1 MACNCLI
8 IAKIVYYSPRFP
20 VPYSGPPA
28 TIRAFE
34 NFAECQL
41 WTFLTVDGLFS
52 SCRFT

>member
-8 IAKIVYYSPRFP
+8 IAKIVYYSPRLP
-20 VPYSGPPA
+20 VAYSGPPA
-28 TIRAFE
+28 TTRAFE

-41 WTFLTVDGLFS
+41 WKFLTVDRLFS